1 MDGVTKKL
9 IKPFLSILLG
19 CSDGSRDACDIHSV
33 IAKILETEGRK
44 GQDVTGHKTQEDSSG
59 EAQIF
64 YTHYQVLKNPSWFKG
79 NSLTDEE
86 NHIFITIC
94 INKTFAFYF
103 SEKGMKDEVRTFFFT
118 TLLPDLQVVNIE
130 HLNYLFINEDKI
142 KMLWLLGV
150 HGRESFKADSKILG
164 GESVAETLNPLEDQS
179 FAMSAVRTSLD
190 GTETT
195 IGLNPYK
202 SSLWRGPC
210 KDWDTF
216 ENRVIEIIDKIDKN
230 KDKLENPISIL
241 ATPIAD
247 VKDLHRLYDLSF
259 LDPDFHSHGLSESK
273 KERLLKIR
281 ESYTYKIFD
290 TIESPSI
297 NLEVFKEGVSLGSM
311 KATPVIQDYEIEFKP
326 IELFGRKGKRKEL
339 DYFSKSFYYPDLIR
353 CWYESGHAIVNSR
366 AFKTEYRDVSYNNFI
381 WADFDGFDILKE
393 KPEYNGTVALNKIGT
408 QKSLFCWIKH
418 NWSGLWDTNENFL
431 TTDKPSGWLLC
442 DDGAGE
448 KADFIHVVEHDGK
461 VYISLIHIK
470 AANSNSNDRRISVG
484 AHDIVINQAIKNLRY
499 INRKNLVKDL
509 RERAGN
515 ASVKH
520 CWNENIESDHDSF
533 INTIESFERNSQ
545 IKFRV
550 IVIQP
555 HTMKSYYRKNLQ
567 SNIRK
572 QLDVLLVS
580 ADSAIKASG
589 AEFFII
595 GHDDE
600 ILTEPKI
607 MAKY

>member
-1 MDGVTKKL
+1 MDGIAKKQ
-9 IKPFLSILLG
+9 IKPFLSILLA
-19 CSDGSRDACDIHSV
+19 CSDGSRNACDIHSV
-33 IAKILETEGRK
+33 ITKILETEGRK
-44 GQDVTGHKTQEDSSG
+44 EQAVIIHKTQEDFSG
-59 EAQIF
+59 KAQVF

-79 NSLTDEE
+79 GFLTDEE
-86 NHIFITIC
+86 NHVFITIC
-94 INKTFAFYF
+94 LNKIFAFYF
-103 SEKGMKDEVRTFFFT
+103 SEKGMKDEVRAYFFT

-130 HLNYLFINEDKI
+130 CLNYLFINEDKI
-142 KMLWLLGV
+142 KMLWLLGI
-150 HGRESFKADSKILG
+150 HGRESFKPDSKILG

-190 GTETT
+190 ETETT

-230 KDKLENPISIL
+230 KDRIENPISIL
-241 ATPIAD
+241 AIPIAE
-247 VKDLHRLYDLSF
+247 VKDVHGLYDLSF
-259 LDPDFHSHGLSESK
+259 LDPEFHSHGLSEAK

-281 ESYTYKIFD
+281 EGYTYKICD
-290 TIESPSI
+290 TIKTASI
-297 NLEVFKEGVSLGSM
+297 NLEVFKEGINLGSI
-311 KATPVIQDYEIEFKP
+311 KATPVIQDYEIGFKP
-326 IELFGRKGKRKEL
+326 VELFESKGKKKEL
-339 DYFSKSFYYPDLIR
+339 DYFSKTFNHPELIR

-366 AFKTEYRDVSYNNFI
+366 AYKTEYRDVSYNNFI
-381 WADFDGFDILKE
+381 WANFDGFDVSKE
-393 KPEYNGTVALNKIGT
+393 KPEHQGNVALNKIGA
-408 QKSLFCWIKH
+408 QNSLFCWVKH
-418 NWSGLWDTNENFL
+418 NWSGLWNTHENFL

-448 KADFIHVVEHDGK
+448 KADFIHIVEHDGK

-470 AANSNSNDRRISVG
+470 AANSNSIERRISVG
-484 AHDIVINQAIKNLRY
+484 AHDIVLNQAIKNLRY
-499 INRKNLVKDL
+499 INRKQLVKDL

-515 ASVKH
+515 SSVKY
-520 CWNENIESDHDSF
+520 CWNNNKKSDHDLF
-533 INTIESFERNSQ
+533 INALESFEKNSQ

-555 HTMKSYYRKNLQ
+555 HTLKSYYGKNLQ
-567 SNIRK
+567 SNIRR

-600 ILTEPKI
+600 IIRPTKVI
-607 MAKY
+607 T